1 MPETLAHAL
10 ARELAEPAPYPHH
23 VERRD
28 PRTYQRAST
37 HDTWR
42 CPQCREWTMSGAHL
56 TGRCNFCGTERP

>member
-1 MPETLAHAL
+1 MPPTLRQAL
-10 ARELAEPAPYPHH
+10 DRELREPKPYPYP

-42 CPQCREWTMSGAHL
+42 CPQCREWTSNGAYK
-56 TGRCNFCGTERP
+56 TGRCNHCGTERP